1 MTLTAGTR
9 LGPYEVLGPI
19 GAGGMGEVYR
29 AHDPRLDRHVAIKV
43 LPALLAADPDRVRR
57 FEQEA
62 RAVGRLNHPNILA
75 IHDVG
80 QVPEG
85 LPASGVPFLV
95 SELLDGRT
103 LREEMGGRALPL
115 RTALDYAHQIA
126 SGLAAA
132 HEKGVV
138 HRDLKPENVF
148 VTREGH
154 VKILDFGLAKLR
166 PDTDASEAA
175 TVANVTGPGV
185 VMGTTGYMSPEQV
198 RGQDADH
205 RSDIFSFGSVLYE
218 ILTGRRAFQGGTGA
232 EVMSAI
238 LHLEPPPLTAA
249 SGDRDIPAGVVRIVQ
264 RCLEKPVDRRFQS
277 ARDLAFSLEALDE
290 AAGTRAPASAAPRAS
305 WLTPARLIPIVAAG
319 LAAVAVGWFL
329 WSRPTG
335 SRLSSTFS
343 GPPSVTPFLVGPA
356 VETLPAWSPTG
367 NLVAYVSE
375 ASGNDDVWMSDLTGT
390 NPINLTK
397 DHKGI
402 DTFPAWAPDGQL
414 VAFYSDREGGGIY
427 TMTPLGANIRRV
439 VPVRPSVV
447 YTFSLQWARDGSIVY
462 TNFDQVGDKQIYRV
476 FANSANPVCLTCGR
490 TAVPGARAGALSP
503 SGALLA
509 HVGTQ
514 TGPRALLYVLDLG
527 SGRSTTLSDRAD
539 APHWRDDSH
548 IIFLSARDGLPDLWE
563 VDVNPRSGIKEAEPV
578 RITSGLDATAFA
590 VSGDGRSMLAVKEKS
605 TSTIWTFPSA
615 PKRID
620 QLSQGTPVTTGDFRD
635 GRPRWS
641 ADDREVFLESNR
653 RGSVNIWKAGAAG
666 GAPVRLTTGVG
677 LEMRPRPSTD
687 GRWVAFDHDGN
698 WTWLMRPDGSGVHA
712 PADWEARFSNVCCSA
727 WSPDSSRMLLSVDP
741 KSGGNRLALAEVE
754 AASGMLTRIR
764 EIDVPGNLEQYPRWS
779 PDGRGFAVETF
790 AEGSFDVWVVNGDG
804 TSPRRVTDLPSNER
818 SAAWQASPLHL
829 YFRSDA
835 GYSIWR
841 MPMADAF
848 TPAGPPVEWLAI
860 AGFRVLVDGI
870 DVTRDSSRVVVAL
883 AKPESDIWLVER
895 K

>member
-238 LHLEPPPLTAA
+238 LHLEPPPMTAA

-305 WLTPARLIPIVAAG
+305 WLTPARLIPMVAAG

-447 YTFSLQWARDGSIVY
+447 YTFSLQWARDGLIVY

-509 HVGTQ
+509 HVGNADRA
-514 TGPRALLYVLDLG
+514 TGSVVRARPGVRTLHDAVRSSRRAPLARRHPHHLSVRARRTPGPLGGGRQSAIGNERGRTSADHLRTRCHRVRRERRWPIDAGRQGKEHEHHLDV
-527 SGRSTTLSDRAD
+527 SERAETDRPTLSGHPRHDRG
-539 APHWRDDSH
+539 
-548 IIFLSARDGLPDLWE
+548 FQ
-563 VDVNPRSGIKEAEPV
+563 
-578 RITSGLDATAFA
+578 
-590 VSGDGRSMLAVKEKS
+590 GR
-605 TSTIWTFPSA
+605 
-615 PKRID
+615 
-620 QLSQGTPVTTGDFRD
+620 
-635 GRPRWS
+635 
-641 ADDREVFLESNR
+641 
-653 RGSVNIWKAGAAG
+653 
-666 GAPVRLTTGVG
+666 
-677 LEMRPRPSTD
+677 
-687 GRWVAFDHDGN
+687 
-698 WTWLMRPDGSGVHA
+698 A
-712 PADWEARFSNVCCSA
+712 PAMV
-727 WSPDSSRMLLSVDP
+727 
-741 KSGGNRLALAEVE
+741 G
-754 AASGMLTRIR
+754 
-764 EIDVPGNLEQYPRWS
+764 
-779 PDGRGFAVETF
+779 
-790 AEGSFDVWVVNGDG
+790 
-804 TSPRRVTDLPSNER
+804 
-818 SAAWQASPLHL
+818 
-829 YFRSDA
+829 
-835 GYSIWR
+835 
-841 MPMADAF
+841 
-848 TPAGPPVEWLAI
+848 
-860 AGFRVLVDGI
+860 
-870 DVTRDSSRVVVAL
+870 
-883 AKPESDIWLVER
+883 
-895 K
+895 